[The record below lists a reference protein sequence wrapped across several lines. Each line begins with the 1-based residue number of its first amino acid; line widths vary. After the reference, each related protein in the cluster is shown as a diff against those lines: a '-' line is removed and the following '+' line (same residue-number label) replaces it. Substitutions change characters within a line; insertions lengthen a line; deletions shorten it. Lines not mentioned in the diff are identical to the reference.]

1 MAYFYSVFF
10 LTFQYFSDS
19 IRVTINIIHSQ
30 EENKMNTVPKY
41 MSNVITV
48 IQCVTAATVLALFA
62 SLLF

>member
-1 MAYFYSVFF
+1 M
-10 LTFQYFSDS
+10 TFQYFGDS